1 MSILSKLFG
10 RSGDKS
16 MPEEQ
21 PVIHEGFKIRP
32 APIVEGNQYRLAA
45 WIEKEVG
52 GEMRTH
58 HLVRADMTTSRET
71 AVDAA
76 IAKAKHLIDE
86 QGESLFG

>member
-16 MPEEQ
+16 APEEES
-21 PVIHEGFKIRP
+21 VSYKGFKIRP
-32 APIVEGNQYRLAA
+32 APIVEGSEYRLGA
-45 WIEKEVG
+45 WIEKDID
-52 GEMRTH
+52 GELRTH

-76 IAKAKHLIDE
+76 IAKAKLVIDE
-86 QGESLFG
+86 QGERLFD

>member
-21 PVIHEGFKIRP
+21 PVTYNGFRIRP
-32 APIVEGNQYRLAA
+32 APMVEGNQYRLAA

-52 GEMRTH
+52 GETKTH

-76 IAKAKHLIDE
+76 IAKSKQVVDE
-86 QGESLFG
+86 QGERLFD